1 MSRLDFHLS
10 EGPLAWLM
18 TLNSQFYGFLV
29 AVTLFF
35 WCPSSGWGQ
44 ATVSD
49 ASIAKVENFVQT
61 SSSSVSGAG
70 WDFRALISFDDA
82 PAGAVTIASPSTGPF
97 DLRTDPFDPDARRG
111 DFSFADKAL
120 LDADFPSS
128 RTYTFAFGSG
138 STHTLALGA
147 DDYPALA
154 SPPQFTS
161 ATYAAAQ
168 AIDPT
173 QPFTLGFEN
182 RNGALFDF
190 IGITYNEG
198 GVRLPIDVVVSTE
211 TGYTIDGDELPA
223 NSNLEFNISYTKI
236 TGSGLNGASGYILET
251 SLPATTLVPEPAT
264 AAGLLG
270 AAVFAVAVLRRR
282 VRRRAG

>member
-1 MSRLDFHLS
+1 M
-10 EGPLAWLM
+10 M
-18 TLNSQFYGFLV
+18 LNNQFYGFLL

-35 WCPSSGWGQ
+35 WCPSAGWGQ
-44 ATVSD
+44 AAVID
-49 ASIAKVENFVQT
+49 ASIAKVEKFVQT
-61 SSSSVSGAG
+61 GSSSVSGVG

-82 PAGAVTIASPSTGPF
+82 PGGTVTIASPSTGPF
-97 DLRTDPFDPDARRG
+97 HLGTDPFDPDARRG
-111 DFSFADKAL
+111 DFSFDDKAS
-120 LDADFPSS
+120 LDAKFPSS
-128 RTYTFAFGSG
+128 VTYTYSFGSG

-161 ATYAAAQ
+161 ATYTAAQ

-173 QPFTLGFEN
+173 QPFTLGFET
-182 RNGALFDF
+182 RDTDEFDF
-190 IGITYNEG
+190 IGITYTQG

-223 NSNLEFNISYTKI
+223 NSNLEFNISYMKI
-236 TGSGLNGASGYILET
+236 TGSGLNGESGYILET